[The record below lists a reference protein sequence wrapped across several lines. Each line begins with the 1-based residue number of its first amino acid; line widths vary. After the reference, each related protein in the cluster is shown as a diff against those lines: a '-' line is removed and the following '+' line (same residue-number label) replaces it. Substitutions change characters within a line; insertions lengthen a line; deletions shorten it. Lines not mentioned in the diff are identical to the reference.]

1 MTSTKSGHFILLD
14 KIPADQIRIT
24 LALRKFMIKK
34 RKYISYN
41 LEINTLFRTIY
52 QLIPVAKRE
61 YSKNQI
67 TKVIVF
73 MMTQIYNYISKYIV
87 MSFYPLTKHDIA
99 CHFKFTCQPII
110 LFNFIIL

>member
-73 MMTQIYNYISKYIV
+73 MMT
-87 MSFYPLTKHDIA
+87 
-99 CHFKFTCQPII
+99 
-110 LFNFIIL
+110 